1 MQSIEAG
8 TLRLEPLTTAHAEA
22 MFEILAE
29 PEIHRYL
36 DDPPP
41 PSVEH
46 LRDVYRRLEARQSP
60 DGSQRWLNWAMRDP
74 EGSLLGYVQATVTA
88 SGTAWVAYVLS
99 TRHWGRSYAGTAVL
113 AMVEHLE
120 TSYAVRRFLAT
131 VEAENRRS
139 IRLLERLG
147 FHAATPKELEGRD
160 LSSTER
166 LFVR

>member
-29 PEIHRYL
+29 PGIHRYL
-36 DDPPP
+36 DYPPP

-46 LRDVYRRLEARQSP
+46 LRDVHHRLEARRSP
-60 DGSQRWLNWAMRDP
+60 DGSQRWLNWAIRDP
-74 EGSLLGYVQATVTA
+74 EGPLLGYVQATVTA

-99 TRHWGRSYAGTAVL
+99 TRHWGRGHGRIAVR

-120 TSYAVRRFLAT
+120 TVYAVRRFLAT
-131 VEAENRRS
+131 VEVENRRS

-147 FHAATPKELEGRD
+147 FHAATTEELEGHD